1 MFKKVIIVFILV
13 FFMVFCPAQQVRPS
27 KSSEIYRELK
37 TLKHLPK
44 VLYLAAHP
52 DDENTGLLS
61 WLIND
66 QNVETGYLS
75 LTRGDGGQNLLGTEQ
90 GAALGLIRTH
100 ELLEARK
107 LDGAQQFFTRA
118 IDFGFS
124 KNTTDTFKQWDT
136 DIITADVVWVIRTFR
151 PDIIIC
157 RFPPTAAAGHGQH
170 AASAVVAEKAFKL
183 AGDKTAFPN
192 QLKYV
197 NIWQPKRLLWNT
209 FRFGGVNTTAENQ
222 LKITVGQYDA
232 QLGMGYGELAGL
244 SRSLHK
250 SQGAGTQSVAGI
262 KTEYFSHVLG
272 EPAKTTLFDGV
283 TKAWTAKGNADIDQ
297 ALDKIVSA
305 FNFNYPDL
313 SLPDLLA
320 LRKKIMELKDSDLK
334 NDKIKSLD
342 NIILSCAG
350 FMGEVVTNQ
359 AEAVAGD
366 NYNFRLNLISRAENP
381 VVLENVK
388 WVSKSESFNRKLSK
402 DSLIT
407 IEHKIQIPAD
417 AALTEPYWLVKP
429 ATNAGTFSVPNDT
442 LIGLPEAESP
452 LNVLVG
458 LKIGSEKFQVKLPL
472 SFKKLD
478 PVRGDVVE
486 ALRIVPALELKFTQ
500 PLYLV
505 KENED
510 LHLSLNVKVNS
521 DKPFGNG
528 KLNLMYNGERL
539 GGADVSSING
549 KDFTIDCVIPKN
561 KLASI
566 HSNRLQ
572 LEANY
577 VADGVMYNKK
587 QVLIQYPH
595 LPSLQYFAPATVIVM
610 KGDIQA
616 KVKKVG
622 YLEGAG
628 DFIPEFLRIAGIQV
642 DVLKDEDFYGNIDES
657 DGNGSQNKL
666 SQYDAIVLGVRTNNT
681 EKKLGRWM
689 PFLWSYVKAGGNL
702 VMQYNTNQDTTVN
715 QLGMYSFSIA
725 NKRVT
730 EENAEVKFLNPNHK
744 LLNFPN
750 KITADDFNGWVQ
762 ERGAYFP
769 DQWDAVYE
777 PLFEMHDTGE
787 EPLQGSTLYTKYG
800 KGNFIYTPLSFFRQL
815 PAGNVGAARLFL
827 NFLSAQKKL
836 MNKQL
841 KNWNTWYI
849 LLAAALVL
857 QIAFYYVF
865 TKFWA

>member
-1 MFKKVIIVFILV
+1 MFKKVSTVFILG
-13 FFMVFCPAQQVRPS
+13 FYTVFCSAQQVRPS

-37 TLKHLPK
+37 TLKQLPK

-124 KNTTDTFKQWDT
+124 KNTTDTFKQWDA
-136 DIITADVVWVIRTFR
+136 DSITADVVWVIRTFR
-151 PDIIIC
+151 PDVIIC

-183 AGDKTAFPN
+183 AGDKTAFPD

-197 NIWQPKRLLWNT
+197 NTWQPKRVLWNT

-222 LKITVGQYDA
+222 LKVTVGQYDA

-262 KTEYFSHVLG
+262 RTEYFSHVIG
-272 EPAKTTLFDGV
+272 EPAKTTLFDGLV
-283 TKAWTAKGNADIDQ
+283 KTWTSQGNADIDQ
-297 ALDKIVSA
+297 SLDQIIST
-305 FNFNYPDL
+305 FNFNNPDQ
-313 SLPDLLA
+313 SLPALLA
-320 LRKKIMELKDSDLK
+320 LRKKVTGLKDSDLK
-334 NDKIKSLD
+334 KDKIKSLD
-342 NIILSCAG
+342 RIILSCAG

-366 NYNFRLNLISRAENP
+366 HYNFRLNLISRAANP
-381 VVLENVK
+381 VVLEDVK
-388 WVSKSESFNRKLSK
+388 WLNQSESFNRKLSK

-407 IEHKIQIPAD
+407 IQHDIQIPAD
-417 AALTEPYWLVKP
+417 AALTEPYWLAKP
-429 ATNAGTFSVPNDT
+429 AANAATFSVPNDT
-442 LIGLPEAESP
+442 LIGLPEAESS
-452 LNVLVG
+452 LNVLLG

-500 PLYLV
+500 PLYVV

-510 LHLSLNVKVNS
+510 LHLSLNFKINSNRQFSKGKVN
-521 DKPFGNG
+521 
-528 KLNLMYNGERL
+528 LLYNGERL
-539 GGADVSSING
+539 GGTDLSSLNG
-549 KDFTIDCVIPKN
+549 KDFTFDYVIPKT

-566 HSNRLQ
+566 HSARLQ
-572 LEANY
+572 LDANY
-577 VADGVMYNKK
+577 VADGVTYNKK

-595 LPSLQYFAPATVIVM
+595 LPSLQYFAPASVAIM

-616 KVKKVG
+616 KIKKVG
-622 YLEGAG
+622 YVEGAG

-657 DGNGSQNKL
+657 GGNGSQNKL
-666 SQYDAIVLGVRTNNT
+666 SQYDAIVLGVRANNT

-689 PFLWSYVKAGGNL
+689 PFLWSYAKGGGNL
-702 VMQYNTNQDTTVN
+702 VMQYNTNQDTTVDK
-715 QLGMYSFSIA
+715 LGMYNFSIA

-730 EENAEVKFLNPNHK
+730 EENAAVTFLNPNHK

-750 KITADDFNGWVQ
+750 KITTDDFKGWIQ

-769 DQWDAVYE
+769 AQWDAAYE
-777 PLFEMHDTGE
+777 PLFEMHDTDE
-787 EPLQGSTLYTKYG
+787 EPLQGSTLYAKYG

-815 PAGNVGAARLFL
+815 PAGNVGAARLFF
-827 NFLSAQKKL
+827 NFLSAQK
-836 MNKQL
+836 N
-841 KNWNTWYI
+841 
-849 LLAAALVL
+849 
-857 QIAFYYVF
+857 
-865 TKFWA
+865 

>member
-1 MFKKVIIVFILV
+1 MFKKVFIVFILSTYT
-13 FFMVFCPAQQVRPS
+13 VFCSAQQVRPA

-37 TLKHLPK
+37 TLKNLPK

-61 WLIND
+61 WLVND
-66 QNVETGYLS
+66 RNVETGYLS

-124 KNTTDTFKQWDT
+124 KNTTDTFKQWDENS
-136 DIITADVVWVIRTFR
+136 IIADVVWVIRKFR
-151 PDIIIC
+151 PDVIIC

-197 NIWQPKRLLWNT
+197 NAWQPKRVLWNT
-209 FRFGGVNTTAENQ
+209 FRFGSVNTTAENQ

-262 KTEYFSHVLG
+262 KTEYFSHVDG
-272 EPAKTTLFDGV
+272 EPAKANLFDGISKTW
-283 TKAWTAKGNADIDQ
+283 TKEGSPDIDQ
-297 ALDKIVSA
+297 ALDKIIST
-305 FNFNYPDL
+305 FNFNHPDL
-313 SLPDLLA
+313 SLPALLV
-320 LRKKIMELKDSDLK
+320 LRKKIMALKDSDLK
-334 NDKIKSLD
+334 KDKIKSLD
-342 NIILSCAG
+342 HIILSCAG
-350 FMGEVVTNQ
+350 FMGEVVTNR

-366 NYNFRLNLISRAENP
+366 QYNFRLNMISRAESP
-381 VVLENVK
+381 VVLEHIK
-388 WVSKSESFNRKLSK
+388 WLTQSEKFNRKLAK

-407 IEHKIQIPAD
+407 IQQDIQIPAD
-417 AALTEPYWLVKP
+417 AALTEPYWLAKP
-429 ATNAGTFSVPNDT
+429 PANAATFSVPNDT
-442 LIGLPEAESP
+442 LVGLPETDSP
-452 LNVLVG
+452 LNVLLT
-458 LKIGSEKFQVKLPL
+458 LKIGSENFQVKLPL

-486 ALRIVPALELKFTQ
+486 PLRIVPALEVKFTQ

-510 LHLSLNVKVNS
+510 LRVSLNFKVNS
-521 DKPFGNG
+521 DKPLSNG
-528 KLNLMYNGERL
+528 RVNLMYNGERL
-539 GGADVSSING
+539 GGGDLQSVNE
-549 KDFTIDCVIPKN
+549 KYFTVDYIIPKT

-566 HSNRLQ
+566 QSDHLQ
-572 LEANY
+572 LEANFL
-577 VADGVMYNKK
+577 ADGIAYDKK

-595 LPSLQYFAPATVIVM
+595 LPSLQYFAPAAVTVM
-610 KGDIQA
+610 KGDIRA
-616 KVKKVG
+616 NVKKVG
-622 YLEGAG
+622 YIEGAG

-642 DVLKDEDFYGNIDES
+642 DVLKDEDFYGNVNES
-657 DGNGSQNKL
+657 GNGTQNKL
-666 SQYDAIVLGVRTNNT
+666 SQYDAIVLGVRANNT

-689 PFLWSYVKAGGNL
+689 PFLWSYVKGGGNL
-702 VMQYNTNQDTTVN
+702 VMQYNTNQDTTVD
-715 QLGMYSFSIA
+715 QLGIYNLRIA

-730 EENAEVKFLNPNHK
+730 EENAEVTFLNPNHK

-750 KITADDFNGWVQ
+750 KITQNDFNGWIQ

-769 DQWDAVYE
+769 DQWDAAYE
-777 PLFEMHDTGE
+777 PLFEMHDIGE
-787 EPLQGSTLYTKYG
+787 EPLKGSTLYAKYG
-800 KGNFIYTPLSFFRQL
+800 KGNFIYTPLAFFRQL
-815 PAGNVGAARLFL
+815 PAGNAGAARLFL
-827 NFLSAQKKL
+827 NFLSAQK
-836 MNKQL
+836 N
-841 KNWNTWYI
+841 
-849 LLAAALVL
+849 
-857 QIAFYYVF
+857 
-865 TKFWA
+865 

>member
-1 MFKKVIIVFILV
+1 MFKKVSTVFILG
-13 FFMVFCPAQQVRPS
+13 FYTVFCSAQQIRPL
-27 KSSEIYRELK
+27 KSSEIYRDLK

-124 KNTTDTFKQWDT
+124 KNTTDTFKQWNADS
-136 DIITADVVWVIRTFR
+136 ITADVVWVIRQFR
-151 PDIIIC
+151 PDVIIC

-183 AGDKTAFPN
+183 AGDKNAFPD

-197 NIWQPKRLLWNT
+197 NVWQPKRVLWNT

-222 LKITVGQYDA
+222 LKVTVGQYDA

-262 KTEYFSHVLG
+262 RTEYFSHVVG
-272 EPAKTTLFDGV
+272 EPAKNTLFDGV
-283 TKAWTAKGNADIDQ
+283 TKTWTSQGNADIDQ
-297 ALDKIVSA
+297 ALDQIITA
-305 FNFNYPDL
+305 FNFNTPEQ
-313 SLPDLLA
+313 SLPALLA
-320 LRKKIMELKDSDLK
+320 LRKKIMMLKDSDLK
-334 NDKIKSLD
+334 KDKIKSLD
-342 NIILSCAG
+342 HIILSCAG

-366 NYNFRLNLISRAENP
+366 HYNFRLNLISRSADP

-388 WVSKSESFNRKLSK
+388 WLNQAESFNRPLSK

-407 IEHKIQIPAD
+407 IQHDIQIPTD
-417 AALTEPYWLVKP
+417 AALTEPYWLAKP
-429 ATNAGTFSVPNDT
+429 PANAATFSVPDET

-458 LKIGSEKFQVKLPL
+458 LKIGPEKFQVKLPL

-486 ALRIVPALELKFTQ
+486 ALRIVPAVELKFTQ

-510 LHLSLNVKVNS
+510 LHLSLHLKVNS
-521 DKPFGNG
+521 DKPLGKGN
-528 KLNLMYNGERL
+528 LNLMYNGEKL
-539 GGADVSSING
+539 GGTDVNSFNG
-549 KDFTIDCVIPKN
+549 KDFTVDYVIPKT
-561 KLASI
+561 KLSSI
-566 HSNRLQ
+566 NSSRLQ
-572 LEANY
+572 LDASF
-577 VADGVMYNKK
+577 VADGVTYNKK

-595 LPSLQYFAPATVIVM
+595 LPSLQYFAPATVTVM

-616 KVKKVG
+616 KIKKVG
-622 YLEGAG
+622 YIEGAG
-628 DFIPEFLRIAGIQV
+628 DFIPEFLRIAGVQV
-642 DVLKDEDFYGNIDES
+642 DVLKDGDFYGNTDAS
-657 DGNGSQNKL
+657 GSSQNKL
-666 SQYDAIVLGVRTNNT
+666 SQYDAIVLGVRANNT

-689 PFLWSYVKAGGNL
+689 PFLYSYVKEGGNL
-702 VMQYNTNQDTTVN
+702 VMQYNTNQDTTVD
-715 QLGMYSFSIA
+715 QLGIYNFSIA

-730 EENAEVKFLNPNHK
+730 EENATVTFLNPNHK

-750 KITADDFNGWVQ
+750 KITADDFKDWVQ

-769 DQWDAVYE
+769 AQWDAAYE
-777 PLFEMHDTGE
+777 PLFEMHDTDE
-787 EPLQGSTLYTKYG
+787 EPLKGSTLYARYG
-800 KGNFIYTPLSFFRQL
+800 KGNFIYTPLAFFRQL
-815 PAGNVGAARLFL
+815 PAGNVGAARLFF
-827 NFLSAQKKL
+827 NFLSAQK
-836 MNKQL
+836 N
-841 KNWNTWYI
+841 
-849 LLAAALVL
+849 
-857 QIAFYYVF
+857 
-865 TKFWA
+865 

>member
-1 MFKKVIIVFILV
+1 MFKKLITVFILGFYPV
-13 FFMVFCPAQQVRPS
+13 FGSAQQVRPS

-37 TLKHLPK
+37 TLKQLPK

-124 KNTTDTFKQWDT
+124 KNTTDTFKQWDA
-136 DIITADVVWVIRTFR
+136 DSITADVVWVIRKFR
-151 PDIIIC
+151 PDVIIC
-157 RFPPTAAAGHGQH
+157 RFPPNAAAGHGQH

-183 AGDKTAFPN
+183 AGDKNAFPD

-197 NIWQPKRLLWNT
+197 NIWQPKRVLWNT

-222 LKITVGQYDA
+222 LKVTVGQYDA

-262 KTEYFSHVLG
+262 RTEYFAHVIG

-283 TKAWTAKGNADIDQ
+283 VKTWTSQGSADIDQ
-297 ALDKIVSA
+297 SLNTIIST
-305 FNFNYPDL
+305 FNFNNPDL
-313 SLPDLLA
+313 SLPALLA
-320 LRKKIMELKDSDLK
+320 LRKKIVALKDGDQK
-334 NDKIKSLD
+334 KDKLQSLD
-342 NIILSCAG
+342 QIILSCAG

-359 AEAVAGD
+359 AEAVAGEQ
-366 NYNFRLNLISRAENP
+366 YNFRLNLVSRAANP
-381 VVLENVK
+381 VVLDHVK
-388 WVSKSESFNRKLSK
+388 WLGQSESFNRKLSK

-407 IEHKIQIPAD
+407 IQHDIQIPAD
-417 AALTEPYWLVKP
+417 AALTEPYWLAKP
-429 ATNAGTFSVPNDT
+429 AKNAATFSVPDET
-442 LIGLPEAESP
+442 LVGLPEAESP
-452 LNVLVG
+452 LNVLLG
-458 LKIGSEKFQVKLPL
+458 LKIGSEDFQVKLPL

-500 PLYLV
+500 PLYV
-505 KENED
+505 AKENED
-510 LHLSLNVKVNS
+510 LHLSLNIKANS
-521 DKPFGNG
+521 NKKFNKGV
-528 KLNLMYNGERL
+528 LNLMYNGERL
-539 GGADVSSING
+539 GGTDVNSLNG
-549 KDFTIDCVIPKN
+549 KDTTIDYVIPKT
-561 KLASI
+561 KLAGINS
-566 HSNRLQ
+566 SRLQ
-572 LEANY
+572 LDANF
-577 VADGVMYNKK
+577 VADGVTYNKK
-587 QVLIQYPH
+587 QLLIQYPH
-595 LPSLQYFAPATVIVM
+595 LPSLQYFTPATVTVM

-616 KVKKVG
+616 KIKKVG
-622 YLEGAG
+622 YIEGAG

-642 DVLKDEDFYGNIDES
+642 DVLKDEDFYGNINET
-657 DGNGSQNKL
+657 GSQNKL
-666 SQYDAIVLGVRTNNT
+666 SQYDAIVLGVRANNT

-689 PFLWSYVKAGGNL
+689 PFLWSYAKAGGNL
-702 VMQYNTNQDTTVN
+702 VMQYNTNQDTTVD
-715 QLGMYSFSIA
+715 QLGMYNFSIA

-730 EENAEVKFLNPNHK
+730 EENAAVKLLNPNHK

-750 KITADDFNGWVQ
+750 KITADDFKGWVQ

-769 DQWDAVYE
+769 AQWDAAYE
-777 PLFEMHDTGE
+777 PLFEMHDTDE
-787 EPLQGSTLYTKYG
+787 EPLLGSTLYAKYG

-827 NFLSAQKKL
+827 NFLSAQK
-836 MNKQL
+836 N
-841 KNWNTWYI
+841 
-849 LLAAALVL
+849 
-857 QIAFYYVF
+857 
-865 TKFWA
+865 

>member
-1 MFKKVIIVFILV
+1 MFKKVFIVFILSTYT
-13 FFMVFCPAQQVRPS
+13 VFCSAQQVRPA

-37 TLKHLPK
+37 TLKNLPK

-61 WLIND
+61 WLVND
-66 QNVETGYLS
+66 RNVETGYLS

-124 KNTTDTFKQWDT
+124 KNTTDTFKQWDENS
-136 DIITADVVWVIRTFR
+136 IIADVVWVIRKFR
-151 PDIIIC
+151 PDVIIC

-197 NIWQPKRLLWNT
+197 NAWQPKRVLWNT
-209 FRFGGVNTTAENQ
+209 FRFGSVNTTAENQ

-262 KTEYFSHVLG
+262 KTEYFSHVDG
-272 EPAKTTLFDGV
+272 EPAKTSLFDGISK
-283 TKAWTAKGNADIDQ
+283 TWSKEGSPDIDQ
-297 ALDKIVSA
+297 ALDKIIST
-305 FNFNYPDL
+305 FNFNHPDL
-313 SLPDLLA
+313 SLPALLV
-320 LRKKIMELKDSDLK
+320 LRKKIMALKDSDLK
-334 NDKIKSLD
+334 KDKIKSLD
-342 NIILSCAG
+342 HIILSCAG

-359 AEAVAGD
+359 PEAVAG
-366 NYNFRLNLISRAENP
+366 NQYNFRLNLISRAENP

-388 WVSKSESFNRKLSK
+388 WLNTSEKFDRKLSK

-407 IEHKIQIPAD
+407 IQHDIQIPAD
-417 AALTEPYWLVKP
+417 AALTEPYWLAKP
-429 ATNAGTFSVPNDT
+429 PVNAATFSVPNDT
-442 LIGLPEAESP
+442 LVGLPETDSP
-452 LNVLVG
+452 LNVLLT
-458 LKIGSEKFQVKLPL
+458 LKIGSENFQVMLPL

-486 ALRIVPALELKFTQ
+486 PLRIVPALEVKFTQ

-510 LHLSLNVKVNS
+510 LRVSLNFKINS
-521 DKPFGNG
+521 DKPLSNG
-528 KLNLMYNGERL
+528 RVNLMYNGERL
-539 GGADVSSING
+539 GGGNLQSVNG
-549 KDFTIDCVIPKN
+549 KYFTVDYIIPKT

-566 HSNRLQ
+566 QTNRLK
-572 LEANY
+572 LDANF
-577 VADGVMYNKK
+577 VADGITYDKK

-595 LPSLQYFAPATVIVM
+595 LPSLQYFAPASVTVM
-610 KGDIQA
+610 KGDIQTN
-616 KVKKVG
+616 VKKVG
-622 YLEGAG
+622 YIEGAG

-642 DVLKDEDFYGNIDES
+642 DILKDEDFYGNVNES
-657 DGNGSQNKL
+657 GNGTQNKL
-666 SQYDAIVLGVRTNNT
+666 SQYDAIVLGVRANNT

-689 PFLWSYVKAGGNL
+689 PFLWSYVKGGGNL
-702 VMQYNTNQDTTVN
+702 VMQYNTNQDTTVD
-715 QLGMYSFSIA
+715 QLGIYNLRIA

-730 EENAEVKFLNPNHK
+730 EENAEVTFLNPNHK

-750 KITADDFNGWVQ
+750 KITQNDFNGWVQ

-769 DQWDAVYE
+769 DQWDAAYE

-787 EPLQGSTLYTKYG
+787 EPLKGSTLYAKYG
-800 KGNFIYTPLSFFRQL
+800 KGNFIYTPLAFFRQL
-815 PAGNVGAARLFL
+815 PAGNAGAARLFL
-827 NFLSAQKKL
+827 NFLSAQK
-836 MNKQL
+836 N
-841 KNWNTWYI
+841 
-849 LLAAALVL
+849 
-857 QIAFYYVF
+857 
-865 TKFWA
+865 

>member
-1 MFKKVIIVFILV
+1 MFKKVSTVFILG
-13 FFMVFCPAQQVRPS
+13 FYTVFCSAQQVRPL
-27 KSSEIYRELK
+27 KSSEIYRDLK

-124 KNTTDTFKQWDT
+124 KNTTDTFKQWNADS
-136 DIITADVVWVIRTFR
+136 ITADVVWVIRQFR
-151 PDIIIC
+151 PDVIIC

-183 AGDKTAFPN
+183 AGDKNAFPD

-197 NIWQPKRLLWNT
+197 NVWQPKRVLWNT

-222 LKITVGQYDA
+222 LKVNVGQYDA

-262 KTEYFSHVLG
+262 RTEYFSHVVG
-272 EPAKTTLFDGV
+272 EPAKNTLFDGV
-283 TKAWTAKGNADIDQ
+283 TKTWTSQGNADIDQ
-297 ALDKIVSA
+297 ALDQIITA
-305 FNFNYPDL
+305 FNFNTPEQ
-313 SLPDLLA
+313 SLPALLA
-320 LRKKIMELKDSDLK
+320 LRKKIMMLKDSDLK
-334 NDKIKSLD
+334 KDKIKSLD
-342 NIILSCAG
+342 HIILSCAG

-366 NYNFRLNLISRAENP
+366 HYNFRLNLISRSADP

-388 WVSKSESFNRKLSK
+388 WLNQSESLNRPLSK

-407 IEHKIQIPAD
+407 IQHDIQIPTD
-417 AALTEPYWLVKP
+417 AALTEPYWLAKP
-429 ATNAGTFSVPNDT
+429 PANAATFSVPDET

-458 LKIGSEKFQVKLPL
+458 LKIGPEKFQVKLPL

-486 ALRIVPALELKFTQ
+486 ALRIVPAVELKFTQ

-510 LHLSLNVKVNS
+510 LHLSLHLKVNS
-521 DKPFGNG
+521 DKPLGKGN
-528 KLNLMYNGERL
+528 LNLMYNGEKL
-539 GGADVSSING
+539 GGAEVNSFNG
-549 KDFTIDCVIPKN
+549 KDFTVDYVIPKT
-561 KLASI
+561 KLSSI
-566 HSNRLQ
+566 NSSRLQ
-572 LEANY
+572 LDANF
-577 VADGVMYNKK
+577 VTDGVTYNKK

-595 LPSLQYFAPATVIVM
+595 LPSLQYFSPATVTVM

-616 KVKKVG
+616 KIKKVG
-622 YLEGAG
+622 YIEGAG
-628 DFIPEFLRIAGIQV
+628 DFIPEFLRIAGVQV
-642 DVLKDEDFYGNIDES
+642 DVLKDGDFYGNTDAS
-657 DGNGSQNKL
+657 GSSQNKL
-666 SQYDAIVLGVRTNNT
+666 SQYDAIVLGVRANNT

-689 PFLWSYVKAGGNL
+689 PFLYSYVKEGGNL
-702 VMQYNTNQDTTVN
+702 VMQYNTNQDTTVD
-715 QLGMYSFSIA
+715 QLGMYNFSIA

-730 EENAEVKFLNPNHK
+730 EENATVTFLNPNHK

-750 KITADDFNGWVQ
+750 KITADDFKGWVQ

-769 DQWDAVYE
+769 AQWDAAYE
-777 PLFEMHDTGE
+777 PLFEMHDTDE
-787 EPLQGSTLYTKYG
+787 EPLKGSTLYARYG
-800 KGNFIYTPLSFFRQL
+800 KGNFIYTPLAFFRQL
-815 PAGNVGAARLFL
+815 PAGNVGAARLFF
-827 NFLSAQKKL
+827 NFLSAQK
-836 MNKQL
+836 N
-841 KNWNTWYI
+841 
-849 LLAAALVL
+849 
-857 QIAFYYVF
+857 
-865 TKFWA
+865 

>member
-1 MFKKVIIVFILV
+1 MFKKVFIVLIPG
-13 FFMVFCPAQQVRPS
+13 FFTVFCSAQQVRPS

-124 KNTTDTFKQWDT
+124 KNTTDTFKQWDAEV
-136 DIITADVVWVIRTFR
+136 ITADVVWVIRKFR
-151 PDIIIC
+151 PDVIIC

-183 AGDKTAFPN
+183 AGDKNAFPD

-197 NIWQPKRLLWNT
+197 NVWQPKRVLWNT
-209 FRFGGVNTTAENQ
+209 FRFGAVNTTAENQ
-222 LKITVGQYDA
+222 LKVTVGQYDA

-262 KTEYFSHVLG
+262 RTEYFSHIDG
-272 EPAKTTLFDGV
+272 EPAKATLFDGV
-283 TKAWTAKGNADIDQ
+283 VKSWTAKGNTDIDQ
-297 ALDKIVSA
+297 SLDKIISA
-305 FNFNYPDL
+305 FNFNQPDL
-313 SLPDLLA
+313 SLPALLA
-320 LRKKIMELKDSDLK
+320 LRKKVMALKDADLK
-334 NDKIKSLD
+334 KDKITALD
-342 NIILSCAG
+342 HIILSCAG
-350 FMGEVVTNQ
+350 FMGEAVTSQ

-366 NYNFRLNLISRAENP
+366 RYNFRLNLISRAENP

-388 WVSKSESFNRKLSK
+388 WLNQSESFNRKLSK

-407 IEHKIQIPAD
+407 IQHEIQIPAD
-417 AALTEPYWLVKP
+417 AALTEPYWLAKQ
-429 ATNAGTFSVPNDT
+429 AKDAATFSVPNDT

-452 LNVLVG
+452 LNVLLS
-458 LKIGSEKFQVKLPL
+458 LKIGSEKFQVQLPL

-510 LHLSLNVKVNS
+510 LHLSLNFKVNS
-521 DKPFGNG
+521 GKKFNNG
-528 KLNLMYNGERL
+528 KVNLMYNGERL
-539 GGADVSSING
+539 GGGEINAISG
-549 KDFTIDCVIPKN
+549 KDFTVDYVIPKA

-566 HSNRLQ
+566 KSARLQ
-572 LEANY
+572 LDANY
-577 VADGVMYNKK
+577 AADGAMYNKK

-595 LPSLQYFAPATVIVM
+595 LPSLQYFAPATVTVM

-622 YLEGAG
+622 YIEGAG

-642 DVLKDEDFYGNIDES
+642 EVLKDENFYGSLDQS
-657 DGNGSQNKL
+657 GANGSQNRL
-666 SQYDAIVLGVRTNNT
+666 SQYDAIVLGVRANNT

-689 PFLWSYVKAGGNL
+689 PFLYSYVKAGGNL

-730 EENAEVKFLNPNHK
+730 EENAAVTFLNPNHK

-750 KITADDFNGWVQ
+750 KITADDFKGWVQ

-769 DQWDAVYE
+769 DQWDAAYE

-787 EPLQGSTLYTKYG
+787 EPLQGSTLYAKYG
-800 KGNFIYTPLSFFRQL
+800 KGNFIYSPLAFFRQL
-815 PAGNVGAARLFL
+815 PAGNAGAARLFL
-827 NFLSAQKKL
+827 NFLSAQK
-836 MNKQL
+836 N
-841 KNWNTWYI
+841 
-849 LLAAALVL
+849 
-857 QIAFYYVF
+857 
-865 TKFWA
+865 

>member
-1 MFKKVIIVFILV
+1 MFKKVITACILSFYTVFS
-13 FFMVFCPAQQVRPS
+13 AQQVRPS

-52 DDENTGLLS
+52 DDENTGLFS

-124 KNTTDTFKQWDT
+124 KNTTDTFKQWDE
-136 DIITADVVWVIRTFR
+136 DSIIADVVWVIRKFR
-151 PDIIIC
+151 PDVIIC

-197 NIWQPKRLLWNT
+197 NVWQPKRVFWNT

-222 LKITVGQYDA
+222 LKVTVGQYDA

-262 KTEYFSHVLG
+262 RTEYFSHVLG
-272 EPAKTTLFDGV
+272 EPAKATLFDGV
-283 TKAWTAKGNADIDQ
+283 VKTWTAKGNADIDQ
-297 ALDKIVSA
+297 SLDKIISA
-305 FNFNYPDL
+305 FNFNNPDL
-313 SLPDLLA
+313 SLPTLLA
-320 LRKKIMELKDSDLK
+320 LRKKVMALQDSDLK
-334 NDKIKSLD
+334 KDKIKALD
-342 NIILSCAG
+342 HIILSCAG

-366 NYNFRLNLISRAENP
+366 QYNFRLNLISRAENS

-388 WVSKSESFNRKLSK
+388 WLSQSENFNRKLSK

-407 IEHKIQIPAD
+407 IQHDIQIPAD
-417 AALTEPYWLVKP
+417 TALTEPYWLAKSP
-429 ATNAGTFSVPNDT
+429 TNAATFSVPNDT
-442 LIGLPEAESP
+442 LVGLPEAKSP
-452 LNVLVG
+452 LNVLLS
-458 LKIGSEKFQVKLPL
+458 LKIGSENFQVKLPL

-510 LHLSLNVKVNS
+510 LHLSLNFKVNS
-521 DKPFGNG
+521 DKQFNNG
-528 KLNLMYNGERL
+528 KVNLMYNGERL
-539 GGADVSSING
+539 GGGDLKLVKG
-549 KDFTIDCVIPKN
+549 KDFTVDYIIPKA

-566 HSNRLQ
+566 NSSRLQ
-572 LEANY
+572 LDANFI
-577 VADGVMYNKK
+577 ADGVTYNKK

-595 LPSLQYFAPATVIVM
+595 LPSLQYFTPATVAVM

-622 YLEGAG
+622 YIEGAG

-642 DVLKDEDFYGNIDES
+642 DVLKDEDFYGNLDES
-657 DGNGSQNKL
+657 NGNGNQNKL
-666 SQYDAIVLGVRTNNT
+666 SQYDAIVLGVRANNT

-750 KITADDFNGWVQ
+750 KITTDDFKGWMQ

-769 DQWDAVYE
+769 AQWDASYE

-787 EPLQGSTLYTKYG
+787 EPLQGSTLYAKYG
-800 KGNFIYTPLSFFRQL
+800 KGNFIYTPLAFFRQL

-827 NFLSAQKKL
+827 NFLSAQK
-836 MNKQL
+836 N
-841 KNWNTWYI
+841 
-849 LLAAALVL
+849 
-857 QIAFYYVF
+857 
-865 TKFWA
+865 

>member
-1 MFKKVIIVFILV
+1 MFRKVIIVFILG
-13 FFMVFCPAQQVRPS
+13 FYSVFCSAQQVRPS
-27 KSSEIYRELK
+27 KSSEIYRDLK
-37 TLKHLPK
+37 TLKNIPK

-124 KNTTDTFKQWDT
+124 KNTTDTFKQWNEDT
-136 DIITADVVWVIRTFR
+136 IITDVVWVIRKFR
-151 PDIIIC
+151 PDMIIC

-183 AGDKTAFPN
+183 AGDKNAFPN

-197 NIWQPKRLLWNT
+197 DVWQPKRVLWNT
-209 FRFGGVNTTAENQ
+209 FRFGAVNTTAENQ

-262 KTEYFSHVLG
+262 KTEYFSHVAG

-283 TKAWTAKGNADIDQ
+283 LKTWTAKGNADIDQ
-297 ALDKIVSA
+297 SLDKIISA
-305 FNFNYPDL
+305 FNFNKPDL
-313 SLPDLLA
+313 SLPALLT
-320 LRKKIMELKDSDLK
+320 LRKKVMALTDSDLK
-334 NDKIKSLD
+334 KDKLKSLD

-381 VVLENVK
+381 VILENVK
-388 WVSKSESFNRKLSK
+388 WLSQSESFTRKLSK

-407 IEHKIQIPAD
+407 IEHNIQIPAD

-429 ATNAGTFSVPNDT
+429 TTNAAIFSVPNDT

-452 LNVLVG
+452 LNVLLDV
-458 LKIGSEKFQVKLPL
+458 KIGSEKFQVKLPL

-521 DKPFGNG
+521 NKQYG
-528 KLNLMYNGERL
+528 KGILNLMYNGERL
-539 GGADVSSING
+539 GTADINSING
-549 KDFTIDCVIPKN
+549 KDFTIDYTIPKN

-566 HSNRLQ
+566 NSSRLQ
-572 LEANY
+572 LDANF
-577 VADGVMYNKK
+577 VADGVTYNKK
-587 QVLIQYPH
+587 QILIQYPH
-595 LPSLQYFAPATVIVM
+595 LPSLQYFAPATVAVM
-610 KGDIQA
+610 KGDIQT

-622 YLEGAG
+622 YVQGAG
-628 DFIPEFLRIAGIQV
+628 DFIPEFLHITGIQV
-642 DVLKDEDFYGNIDES
+642 DVLKDDDFYGNLNES
-657 DGNGSQNKL
+657 GNGGQNKL
-666 SQYDAIVLGVRTNNT
+666 SQYDAIVLGVRANNT

-702 VMQYNTNQDTTVN
+702 VMQYNTNQDTTVD
-715 QLGMYSFSIA
+715 QLGMYNFSIA

-750 KITADDFNGWVQ
+750 KITANDFNGWVQ

-769 DQWDAVYE
+769 DKWDAAYE

-787 EPLQGSTLYTKYG
+787 EPLQGSTLYAKYG

-827 NFLSAQKKL
+827 NFLSAQK
-836 MNKQL
+836 N
-841 KNWNTWYI
+841 
-849 LLAAALVL
+849 
-857 QIAFYYVF
+857 
-865 TKFWA
+865 

>member
-1 MFKKVIIVFILV
+1 MFKNVITVFILGFFTV
-13 FFMVFCPAQQVRPS
+13 FGSAQQVRPS

-37 TLKHLPK
+37 TLKQLPK

-124 KNTTDTFKQWDT
+124 KNTTDTFKQWDENN
-136 DIITADVVWVIRTFR
+136 ITADVVWVIRKFR
-151 PDIIIC
+151 PDVIIC

-197 NIWQPKRLLWNT
+197 NVWQPKRVLWNT

-222 LKITVGQYDA
+222 LKVTVGQYDA

-262 KTEYFSHVLG
+262 RTEYFSHVAG
-272 EPAKTTLFDGV
+272 EPAKASLFDGV
-283 TKAWTAKGNADIDQ
+283 VKTWTAKGKADIDQ
-297 ALDKIVSA
+297 SLDQIIST
-305 FNFNYPDL
+305 FNFNNPDQ
-313 SLPDLLA
+313 SLPALLV
-320 LRKKIMELKDSDLK
+320 LRKKVMALKDSDLK
-334 NDKIKSLD
+334 KDKIKALD

-350 FMGEVVTNQ
+350 LMGEVVTNQ

-366 NYNFRLNLISRAENP
+366 HYNFRLNLISRATNP
-381 VVLENVK
+381 VVLEDVK
-388 WVSKSESFNRKLSK
+388 WLGESESFNRKLSK

-407 IEHKIQIPAD
+407 IQHDIQIPAD
-417 AALTEPYWLVKP
+417 AALTEPYWLAKP
-429 ATNAGTFSVPNDT
+429 PTNAATFSVPNDT

-452 LNVLVG
+452 LNVLLG
-458 LKIGSEKFQVKLPL
+458 LKIGLEKFQVKLPL

-510 LHLSLNVKVNS
+510 LHLSLNLKVNS
-521 DKPFGNG
+521 AKKFSNG
-528 KLNLMYNGERL
+528 KVNLMYNGERL
-539 GGADVSSING
+539 GGSDVSSLNG
-549 KDFTIDCVIPKN
+549 KDTTIDYVIPKA
-561 KLASI
+561 KLAAI
-566 HSNRLQ
+566 HSSRLQ
-572 LEANY
+572 LDANF
-577 VADGVMYNKK
+577 VADGVTYNKK

-595 LPSLQYFAPATVIVM
+595 LPSLQYFSPASVTVM

-622 YLEGAG
+622 YIEGAG
-628 DFIPEFLRIAGIQV
+628 DFIPEFLRMTGIQV

-657 DGNGSQNKL
+657 GGNDSQNKL
-666 SQYDAIVLGVRTNNT
+666 SQYDAIVLGVRANNT

-689 PFLWSYVKAGGNL
+689 PFLWSYAKAGGNL

-715 QLGMYSFSIA
+715 QLGMYNFNIA

-730 EENAEVKFLNPNHK
+730 EENTVVTFLNPNHK

-750 KITADDFNGWVQ
+750 KITADDFKGWVQ

-769 DQWDAVYE
+769 DQWDVAYE
-777 PLFEMHDTGE
+777 PLFEMHDIGE
-787 EPLQGSTLYTKYG
+787 EPLQGSALYTKYG
-800 KGNFIYTPLSFFRQL
+800 KGNFIYTPLAFFRQL

-827 NFLSAQKKL
+827 NFLSAQK
-836 MNKQL
+836 N
-841 KNWNTWYI
+841 
-849 LLAAALVL
+849 
-857 QIAFYYVF
+857 
-865 TKFWA
+865 

>member
-1 MFKKVIIVFILV
+1 MFKKVSTVLILGLYT
-13 FFMVFCPAQQVRPS
+13 VFCSAQQVRPS
-27 KSSEIYRELK
+27 KSSEIYREIK

-124 KNTTDTFKQWDT
+124 KNTTDTFKQWDA
-136 DIITADVVWVIRTFR
+136 DSITADVVWVIRKFR
-151 PDIIIC
+151 PDVIIC

-183 AGDKTAFPN
+183 AGDKNAFPD

-197 NIWQPKRLLWNT
+197 NVWQPKRVLWNT
-209 FRFGGVNTTAENQ
+209 FRFGAVNTTAENQ
-222 LKITVGQYDA
+222 LKVTVGQYDA

-262 KTEYFSHVLG
+262 RTEYFSHVIG
-272 EPAKTTLFDGV
+272 EPAKTTLFDGL
-283 TKAWTAKGNADIDQ
+283 TKTWTSQGNADIDQ
-297 ALDKIVSA
+297 SLDKIIST
-305 FNFNYPDL
+305 FNFNNPDL
-313 SLPDLLA
+313 SLPALLA
-320 LRKKIMELKDSDLK
+320 LRKKVMALKDTDLK
-334 NDKIKSLD
+334 RDKIKSLD
-342 NIILSCAG
+342 NIILSCVG

-366 NYNFRLNLISRAENP
+366 HYNFRLNVISRAANP
-381 VVLENVK
+381 VVLEDVK
-388 WVSKSESFNRKLSK
+388 WLNQSESFNRKLSK

-407 IEHKIQIPAD
+407 IQHDIQIPAD
-417 AALTEPYWLVKP
+417 EALTEPYWLAKP
-429 ATNAGTFSVPNDT
+429 AKNAATFSVPNDT
-442 LIGLPEAESP
+442 LVGLPEAESA
-452 LNVLVG
+452 LNVLLG

-500 PLYLV
+500 QLYV
-505 KENED
+505 AKENED
-510 LHLSLNVKVNS
+510 LHLSLNIKVNS
-521 DKPFGNG
+521 NKKISKGL
-528 KLNLMYNGERL
+528 LNLMYNGERL
-539 GGADVSSING
+539 GGTELNTLNG
-549 KDFTIDCVIPKN
+549 KDFTVDYVIPKT
-561 KLASI
+561 KLAAINSP
-566 HSNRLQ
+566 RLQ
-572 LEANY
+572 LDANF
-577 VADGVMYNKK
+577 VADGVTYNKK

-595 LPSLQYFAPATVIVM
+595 LPSLQYFTTANAIVM

-616 KVKKVG
+616 RVKKVG
-622 YLEGAG
+622 YIEGAG
-628 DFIPEFLRIAGIQV
+628 DFIPDFLRISGIQV

-657 DGNGSQNKL
+657 NGNTNQNKL
-666 SQYDAIVLGVRTNNT
+666 SQYDAIVLGVRANNT

-689 PFLWSYVKAGGNL
+689 PFLWSYVKTGGNL
-702 VMQYNTNQDTTVN
+702 VMQYNTNQDTTVD
-715 QLGMYSFSIA
+715 QLGMYNFSIA

-750 KITADDFNGWVQ
+750 KITSEDFKSWVQ

-769 DQWDAVYE
+769 AQWDAAYE
-777 PLFEMHDTGE
+777 PLFEMHDTDE
-787 EPLQGSTLYTKYG
+787 EPLKGSTLYTQYG
-800 KGNFIYTPLSFFRQL
+800 KGNFIYTPLAFFRQL
-815 PAGNVGAARLFL
+815 PAGNVGAARLFF
-827 NFLSAQKKL
+827 NFLSAQK
-836 MNKQL
+836 N
-841 KNWNTWYI
+841 
-849 LLAAALVL
+849 
-857 QIAFYYVF
+857 
-865 TKFWA
+865 

>member
-1 MFKKVIIVFILV
+1 MFKKVSTVFILG
-13 FFMVFCPAQQVRPS
+13 FYTVFCSAQQVRPS

-61 WLIND
+61 WLING
-66 QNVETGYLS
+66 QNIETGYLS

-124 KNTTDTFKQWDT
+124 KNTTDTFKQWNADS
-136 DIITADVVWVIRTFR
+136 ITADVVWVIRQFR
-151 PDIIIC
+151 PDVIIC
-157 RFPPTAAAGHGQH
+157 RFPPNAAAGHGQH

-183 AGDKTAFPN
+183 AGDKNAFPE

-197 NIWQPKRLLWNT
+197 NVWQPKRVLWNT

-222 LKITVGQYDA
+222 LKVTVGQYDA

-262 KTEYFSHVLG
+262 RTEYFAHVIG

-283 TKAWTAKGNADIDQ
+283 TKTWTSQGNADIDQ
-297 ALDKIVSA
+297 SLDQIISA
-305 FNFNYPDL
+305 FNFNNPGL
-313 SLPDLLA
+313 SLPALLA
-320 LRKKIMELKDSDLK
+320 LRKKVMALKDADLK
-334 NDKIKSLD
+334 KDKIKSLD
-342 NIILSCAG
+342 HIILSCAG
-350 FMGEVVTNQ
+350 FMGEVVTDQ

-366 NYNFRLNLISRAENP
+366 HYKFRLNLISRAADP

-388 WVSKSESFNRKLSK
+388 WLNQSENVSRKLSK

-407 IEHKIQIPAD
+407 IQHDIQIPAD
-417 AALTEPYWLVKP
+417 AALTEPYWLSKP
-429 ATNAGTFSVPNDT
+429 ATDAATFSVPNDT

-486 ALRIVPALELKFTQ
+486 ALRIVPALELKFAQ
-500 PLYLV
+500 PLYV
-505 KENED
+505 ARDNED

-521 DKPFGNG
+521 GRQYSNG
-528 KLNLMYNGERL
+528 VLNLMYNGERL
-539 GGADVSSING
+539 GSASISSLNG
-549 KDFTIDCVIPKN
+549 KDTTIDYVIPKT

-566 HSNRLQ
+566 HSSRLT
-572 LEANY
+572 LDAGF
-577 VADGVMYNKK
+577 VADGVTYNKK

-595 LPSLQYFAPATVIVM
+595 LPSLQYFAPATVTVM

-622 YLEGAG
+622 YIEGAG

-642 DVLKDEDFYGNIDES
+642 DVLKDGDFYGSIDKS
-657 DGNGSQNKL
+657 GGNGSQNRL
-666 SQYDAIVLGVRTNNT
+666 AQYDAIVLGVRANNT

-702 VMQYNTNQDTTVN
+702 VMQYNTNQDTTVD

-730 EENAEVKFLNPNHK
+730 EENAAVTFLNPNHK

-750 KITADDFNGWVQ
+750 RITADDFKGWVQ

-769 DQWDAVYE
+769 AQWDAAYE
-777 PLFEMHDTGE
+777 PLFEMHDTDE
-787 EPLQGSTLYTKYG
+787 EPLKGSTLYAKYG
-800 KGNFIYTPLSFFRQL
+800 KGNFIYTPLAFFRQL
-815 PAGNVGAARLFL
+815 PAGNVGAARLFF
-827 NFLSAQKKL
+827 NFLSAE
-836 MNKQL
+836 
-841 KNWNTWYI
+841 KN
-849 LLAAALVL
+849 
-857 QIAFYYVF
+857 
-865 TKFWA
+865 

>member
-1 MFKKVIIVFILV
+1 MFKKVSTVFILG
-13 FFMVFCPAQQVRPS
+13 FYTVFCSAQQVRPL
-27 KSSEIYRELK
+27 KSSEIYRDLK

-107 LDGAQQFFTRA
+107 LDGARQFFTRA

-124 KNTTDTFKQWDT
+124 KNTTDTFKQWNADS
-136 DIITADVVWVIRTFR
+136 ITADVVRVIRQFR
-151 PDIIIC
+151 PDVIIC

-183 AGDKTAFPN
+183 AGDKNAFPD

-197 NIWQPKRLLWNT
+197 NVWQPKRVLWNT

-222 LKITVGQYDA
+222 LKVTVGQYDA

-262 KTEYFSHVLG
+262 RTEYFSHVIG

-283 TKAWTAKGNADIDQ
+283 TKTWTSQGNADIDQ
-297 ALDKIVSA
+297 ALDTIISA
-305 FNFNYPDL
+305 FNFNEPAR
-313 SLPDLLA
+313 SLPALLA
-320 LRKKIMELKDSDLK
+320 LRKKIMMLNDSDLK
-334 NDKIKSLD
+334 KDKIKSLD
-342 NIILSCAG
+342 HIILSCAG
-350 FMGEVVTNQ
+350 FMGEVVTQQ

-366 NYNFRLNLISRAENP
+366 HYNFRLNLISRTANP
-381 VVLENVK
+381 VVLEDVK
-388 WVSKSESFNRKLSK
+388 WLNQSESFNRALSK

-407 IEHKIQIPAD
+407 IQHDIQIPTD
-417 AALTEPYWLVKP
+417 AALTEPYWLANPP
-429 ATNAGTFSVPNDT
+429 ADAATFSVPDET
-442 LIGLPEAESP
+442 LVGLPEAESP
-452 LNVLVG
+452 LNVWVG
-458 LKIGSEKFQVKLPL
+458 LKIGPEKFQVKLPL

-486 ALRIVPALELKFTQ
+486 ALRIVPAVELKFTQ

-510 LHLSLNVKVNS
+510 LHLSLNLKVNS
-521 DKPFGNG
+521 DKQFSKGN
-528 KLNLMYNGERL
+528 LNLMYNGERL
-539 GGADVSSING
+539 GGTDVNPFNG
-549 KDFTIDCVIPKN
+549 KDFTVDYVIPKT

-566 HSNRLQ
+566 NSSRLQ
-572 LEANY
+572 LDAGF
-577 VADGVMYNKK
+577 VADGVTYNKK

-595 LPSLQYFAPATVIVM
+595 LPSLQYFAPATVTVM

-622 YLEGAG
+622 YIEGAG
-628 DFIPEFLRIAGIQV
+628 DFIPEFLRIAGVQV
-642 DVLKDEDFYGNIDES
+642 DVLKDGDFYGNTDAS
-657 DGNGSQNKL
+657 GGNSSQNKL
-666 SQYDAIVLGVRTNNT
+666 SQYDAIVLGVRANNT

-702 VMQYNTNQDTTVN
+702 VMQYNTNQDTTVD
-715 QLGMYSFSIA
+715 QLGMYNFSIA

-730 EENAEVKFLNPNHK
+730 EENAAVTFLNPNHK

-750 KITADDFNGWVQ
+750 KITAEDFKGWVQ

-769 DQWDAVYE
+769 AQWDAAYE
-777 PLFEMHDTGE
+777 PLFEMHDTDE
-787 EPLQGSTLYTKYG
+787 EPLKGSTLYARYG
-800 KGNFIYTPLSFFRQL
+800 KGNFIYTPLAFFRQL
-815 PAGNVGAARLFL
+815 PAGNAGAARLFF
-827 NFLSAQKKL
+827 NFLSAQK
-836 MNKQL
+836 N
-841 KNWNTWYI
+841 
-849 LLAAALVL
+849 
-857 QIAFYYVF
+857 
-865 TKFWA
+865 

>member
-1 MFKKVIIVFILV
+1 MFKKGITVLLLSFLTA
-13 FFMVFCPAQQVRPS
+13 FCWAQQVRPS

-61 WLIND
+61 WLVND
-66 QNVETGYLS
+66 QNLETGYLS

-124 KNTTDTFKQWDT
+124 KNTTDTFKQWDENS
-136 DIITADVVWVIRTFR
+136 ITADVVWVIRKFR
-151 PDIIIC
+151 PDVIIC

-183 AGDKTAFPN
+183 AGDKNAFPD
-192 QLKYV
+192 QLKYANV
-197 NIWQPKRLLWNT
+197 WQPKRLLWNT
-209 FRFGGVNTTAENQ
+209 FRFGSVNTTAENQ

-262 KTEYFSHVLG
+262 KTEYFTHVAG
-272 EPAKTTLFDGV
+272 EPAKASLLDGIV
-283 TKAWTAKGNADIDQ
+283 KTWTSKGNSDIDQ
-297 ALDKIVSA
+297 ALDKIISA
-305 FNFNYPDL
+305 FNFNNPDR
-313 SLPDLLA
+313 SLLALLA
-320 LRKKIMELKDSDLK
+320 LRKKVMASKDPELKK
-334 NDKIKSLD
+334 DKIKSLD
-342 NIILSCAG
+342 QIILSCAG
-350 FMGEVVTNQ
+350 FMGEAVTNQ
-359 AEAVAGD
+359 PEAVAGD
-366 NYNFRLNLISRAENP
+366 PYNFKLNLISRAENP

-388 WVSKSESFNRKLSK
+388 WLNQSENLNRKLSK

-407 IEHKIQIPAD
+407 IGHEIKIPAD
-417 AALTEPYWLVKP
+417 AALTEPYWLAKP
-429 ATNAGTFSVPNDT
+429 PVNAATFSVPNDT
-442 LIGLPEAESP
+442 LIGLPETESP
-452 LNVLVG
+452 LDVLLD
-458 LKIGSEKFQVKLPL
+458 LKIGTEKFQVKLPL

-510 LHLSLNVKVNS
+510 LKVSLNIKVNS
-521 DKPFGNG
+521 NKAFGNG
-528 KLNLMYNGERL
+528 KLSLMYNGERL
-539 GGADVSSING
+539 GGAEISSLSG
-549 KDFTIDCVIPKN
+549 KDITVDCVIPKN

-566 HSNRLQ
+566 PSDRLQ
-572 LEANY
+572 LDADY
-577 VADGVMYNKK
+577 VTDGINYNKK

-595 LPSLQYFAPATVIVM
+595 LPSLQYFAPATVAVM
-610 KGDIQA
+610 KGDIRTT
-616 KVKKVG
+616 VKKIG
-622 YLEGAG
+622 YIQGAG

-642 DVLKDEDFYGNIDES
+642 DVLKDEDFYGNPDSGI
-657 DGNGSQNKL
+657 GSQNKL
-666 SQYDAIVLGVRTNNT
+666 SQYDAIVLGIRANNT

-689 PFLWSYVKAGGNL
+689 PFLWAYVKAGGNL
-702 VMQYNTNQDTTVN
+702 VMQYNTNQDKTVD
-715 QLGMYSFSIA
+715 QLGMYKFNIA

-730 EENAEVKFLNPNHK
+730 EENAAVTFLNPNHK

-750 KITADDFNGWVQ
+750 RITADDFKGWVQ

-769 DQWDAVYE
+769 DQWDAAYE

-787 EPLQGSTLYTKYG
+787 EPLQGSTLYAKYG
-800 KGNFIYTPLSFFRQL
+800 KGNFVYTPLAFFRQL
-815 PAGNVGAARLFL
+815 PAGNTGAARLFM
-827 NFLSAQKKL
+827 NFLSAQK
-836 MNKQL
+836 N
-841 KNWNTWYI
+841 
-849 LLAAALVL
+849 
-857 QIAFYYVF
+857 
-865 TKFWA
+865 

>member
-1 MFKKVIIVFILV
+1 MFKKVSTVFILG
-13 FFMVFCPAQQVRPS
+13 FYTVFCSAQQVRPS
-27 KSSEIYRELK
+27 KSSEIYREIK
-37 TLKHLPK
+37 TLKQLPK

-124 KNTTDTFKQWDT
+124 KNTTDTFKQWDA
-136 DIITADVVWVIRTFR
+136 DSITADVVWVIRQFR
-151 PDIIIC
+151 PDVIIC

-183 AGDKTAFPN
+183 AGDKKAFPD

-197 NIWQPKRLLWNT
+197 SVWQPKRVLWNT

-222 LKITVGQYDA
+222 LKVTVGQYDA

-262 KTEYFSHVLG
+262 RTEYFSHVIG
-272 EPAKTTLFDGV
+272 DPAKTTLFDGV
-283 TKAWTAKGNADIDQ
+283 VKTWTSQGNADIDRS
-297 ALDKIVSA
+297 LDQIISS
-305 FNFNYPDL
+305 FNFNNPDL
-313 SLPDLLA
+313 SLPALLA
-320 LRKKIMELKDSDLK
+320 LRKKVMALKDADLK
-334 NDKIKSLD
+334 KDKLKSLD

-366 NYNFRLNLISRAENP
+366 HYNFRLNLISRAANP
-381 VVLENVK
+381 VVLEDVK
-388 WVSKSESFNRKLSK
+388 WLIQSESFNRKLSK

-407 IEHKIQIPAD
+407 IQHDIRIPAD
-417 AALTEPYWLVKP
+417 AALTEPYWLAKP
-429 ATNAGTFSVPNDT
+429 AANAATFSVPNDT

-452 LNVLVG
+452 LNVLLG

-510 LHLSLNVKVNS
+510 LHLSLNFKINS
-521 DKPFGNG
+521 NKQPSKGT
-528 KLNLMYNGERL
+528 LNFMYNGERL
-539 GGADVSSING
+539 GGTDVNSLNG
-549 KDFTIDCVIPKN
+549 KDFTINYVIPKT

-566 HSNRLQ
+566 SSSRLQ
-572 LEANY
+572 LDANF
-577 VADGVMYNKK
+577 VADGVIYHKK

-595 LPSLQYFAPATVIVM
+595 LPSLQYFAPATVTVM

-622 YLEGAG
+622 YVEGAG

-657 DGNGSQNKL
+657 GGNGNSNKL
-666 SQYDAIVLGVRTNNT
+666 SQYDAIILGVRANNT

-689 PFLWSYVKAGGNL
+689 PFLWSYAKAGGNL
-702 VMQYNTNQDTTVN
+702 VMQYNTNQDTTVDK
-715 QLGMYSFSIA
+715 LGMYNFSIA

-730 EENAEVKFLNPNHK
+730 EENAAVTFLNPNHK

-750 KITADDFNGWVQ
+750 KITADDFKGWVQ

-769 DQWDAVYE
+769 AQWDAAYE
-777 PLFEMHDTGE
+777 PLFEMHDTNE
-787 EPLQGSTLYTKYG
+787 EPLQGSTLYAKYG
-800 KGNFIYTPLSFFRQL
+800 KGNFIYSPLAFFRQL

-827 NFLSAQKKL
+827 NFLSAQK
-836 MNKQL
+836 N
-841 KNWNTWYI
+841 
-849 LLAAALVL
+849 
-857 QIAFYYVF
+857 
-865 TKFWA
+865 

>member
-1 MFKKVIIVFILV
+1 MFRKVIVVFILSSYS
-13 FFMVFCPAQQVRPS
+13 VFCSAQQVRPS

-61 WLIND
+61 WLING

-124 KNTTDTFKQWDT
+124 KNTTDTFKQWDENS
-136 DIITADVVWVIRTFR
+136 IIADVVWVIRTFR
-151 PDIIIC
+151 PDVIIC

-183 AGDKTAFPN
+183 AGEKTAFPH

-197 NIWQPKRLLWNT
+197 NVWQPKRILWNT
-209 FRFGGVNTTAENQ
+209 FRFGSVNTTAENQ

-250 SQGAGTQSVAGI
+250 SQGAGTQSVAGV
-262 KTEYFSHVLG
+262 KTEYFSHVAG
-272 EPAKTTLFDGV
+272 EPAKENLFDGISK
-283 TKAWTAKGNADIDQ
+283 TWTSQGNADIDQ
-297 ALDKIVSA
+297 SLDQIILN
-305 FNFNYPDL
+305 FNFNNPDL
-313 SLPDLLA
+313 SLPALLA
-320 LRKKIMELKDSDLK
+320 LRKKVMALKDSDLK
-334 NDKIKSLD
+334 KDKIKSLD
-342 NIILSCAG
+342 QIILSCAG
-350 FMGEVVTNQ
+350 FMGEVVTNR

-366 NYNFRLNLISRAENP
+366 QYSFRLNLISRAPNS
-381 VVLENVK
+381 VVLEKVK
-388 WVSKSESFNRKLSK
+388 WLNTSENFNRKLSK

-407 IEHKIQIPAD
+407 IQHDIQIPAD
-417 AALTEPYWLVKP
+417 AALTEPYWLSKSP
-429 ATNAGTFSVPNDT
+429 TDAATFSVPNDT

-452 LNVLVG
+452 LNVLVDV
-458 LKIGSEKFQVKLPL
+458 KIGSEKFQVKLPL

-478 PVRGDVVE
+478 PVKGDVVE

-500 PLYLV
+500 PLYMV

-521 DKPFGNG
+521 DQPFSNG
-528 KLNLMYNGERL
+528 KINLTYNGERL
-539 GGADVSSING
+539 GGADVNSIKG
-549 KDFTIDCVIPKN
+549 KDLTFDYIIPKAR
-561 KLASI
+561 LTSI
-566 HSNRLQ
+566 KSNQLQ
-572 LEANY
+572 LDASF
-577 VADGVMYNKK
+577 VADGAIYNKK

-595 LPSLQYFAPATVIVM
+595 LPSLQYFAPASVNVM

-616 KVKKVG
+616 NVKKVG
-622 YLEGAG
+622 YVQGAG

-642 DVLKDEDFYGNIDES
+642 DVLKDEDFYGNLIGS
-657 DGNGSQNKL
+657 GNSNPNKL
-666 SQYDAIVLGVRTNNT
+666 SQYDAIVLGVRANNT
-681 EKKLGRWM
+681 EKNLGRWM

-702 VMQYNTNQDTTVN
+702 VMQYNTNQDTTVD
-715 QLGMYSFSIA
+715 QLGIYNFRIA

-730 EENAEVKFLNPNHK
+730 EENAAVSFLNPNHK

-750 KITADDFNGWVQ
+750 KITQDDFKGWVQ

-769 DQWDAVYE
+769 DQWDAAYE

-787 EPLQGSTLYTKYG
+787 ELLQGSILYAKYG
-800 KGNFIYTPLSFFRQL
+800 KGNFIYSPLAFFRQL

-827 NFLSAQKKL
+827 NFLSAQK
-836 MNKQL
+836 N
-841 KNWNTWYI
+841 
-849 LLAAALVL
+849 
-857 QIAFYYVF
+857 
-865 TKFWA
+865 

>member
-1 MFKKVIIVFILV
+1 MFKKVSTVFILG
-13 FFMVFCPAQQVRPS
+13 FYTVFCSAQQIRPL
-27 KSSEIYRELK
+27 KSSEIYRDLK

-124 KNTTDTFKQWDT
+124 KNTTDTFKQWNADS
-136 DIITADVVWVIRTFR
+136 ITADVVWVIRQFR
-151 PDIIIC
+151 PDVIIC

-183 AGDKTAFPN
+183 AGDKNAFPD

-197 NIWQPKRLLWNT
+197 NVWQPKRVLWNT

-222 LKITVGQYDA
+222 LKVTVGQYDA

-262 KTEYFSHVLG
+262 RTEYFSHVVG
-272 EPAKTTLFDGV
+272 EPAKNTLFDGV
-283 TKAWTAKGNADIDQ
+283 TKTWTSQGNADIDQ
-297 ALDKIVSA
+297 ALDQIITA
-305 FNFNYPDL
+305 FNFNTPEQ
-313 SLPDLLA
+313 SLPALLA
-320 LRKKIMELKDSDLK
+320 LRKKIMMLKDSDLK
-334 NDKIKSLD
+334 KDKIKSLD
-342 NIILSCAG
+342 HIILSCAG

-366 NYNFRLNLISRAENP
+366 HYNFRLNLISRSADP

-388 WVSKSESFNRKLSK
+388 WLNQAESFNRPLSK

-407 IEHKIQIPAD
+407 IQHDIQIPTD
-417 AALTEPYWLVKP
+417 AALTEPYWLAKP
-429 ATNAGTFSVPNDT
+429 PANAATFSVPDET

-458 LKIGSEKFQVKLPL
+458 LKIGPEKFQVKLPL

-486 ALRIVPALELKFTQ
+486 ALRIVPAVELKFTQ

-510 LHLSLNVKVNS
+510 LHLSLHLKVNS
-521 DKPFGNG
+521 DKPLGKGN
-528 KLNLMYNGERL
+528 LNLMYNGEKL
-539 GGADVSSING
+539 GGTDVNSFNG
-549 KDFTIDCVIPKN
+549 KDFTVDYVIPKT
-561 KLASI
+561 KLSSI
-566 HSNRLQ
+566 NSSRLQ
-572 LEANY
+572 LDASF
-577 VADGVMYNKK
+577 VADGVTYNKK

-595 LPSLQYFAPATVIVM
+595 LPSLQYFAPATVTVM

-616 KVKKVG
+616 KIKKVG
-622 YLEGAG
+622 YIEGAG
-628 DFIPEFLRIAGIQV
+628 DFIPEFLRIAGVQV
-642 DVLKDEDFYGNIDES
+642 DVLKDGDFYGNTDAS
-657 DGNGSQNKL
+657 GSSQNKL
-666 SQYDAIVLGVRTNNT
+666 SQYDAIVLGVRANNT

-689 PFLWSYVKAGGNL
+689 PFLYSYVKEGGNL
-702 VMQYNTNQDTTVN
+702 VMQYNTNQDTTVD
-715 QLGMYSFSIA
+715 QLGMYNFSIA

-730 EENAEVKFLNPNHK
+730 EENATVTFLNPNHK

-750 KITADDFNGWVQ
+750 KITADDFKDWVQ

-769 DQWDAVYE
+769 AQWDAAYE
-777 PLFEMHDTGE
+777 PLFEMHDTDE
-787 EPLQGSTLYTKYG
+787 EPLKGSTLYARYG
-800 KGNFIYTPLSFFRQL
+800 KGNFIYTPLAFFRQL
-815 PAGNVGAARLFL
+815 PAGNVGAARLFF
-827 NFLSAQKKL
+827 NFLSAQK
-836 MNKQL
+836 N
-841 KNWNTWYI
+841 
-849 LLAAALVL
+849 
-857 QIAFYYVF
+857 
-865 TKFWA
+865 

>member
-1 MFKKVIIVFILV
+1 MFKKVITACILSFYTVFS
-13 FFMVFCPAQQVRPS
+13 AQQVRPS
-27 KSSEIYRELK
+27 KSSEIYRDLK
-37 TLKHLPK
+37 TLKNLPK

-124 KNTTDTFKQWDT
+124 KNTTDTFKQWDS
-136 DIITADVVWVIRTFR
+136 DNITADVVWVIRKFR

-157 RFPPTAAAGHGQH
+157 RFPPTSAAGHGQH

-197 NIWQPKRLLWNT
+197 NVWQPKRVFWNT
-209 FRFGGVNTTAENQ
+209 FRFGAVNTTAENQ
-222 LKITVGQYDA
+222 LKVTVGQYDA

-262 KTEYFSHVLG
+262 KTEYFSHVAG
-272 EPAKTTLFDGV
+272 ESAKTTLFDGL
-283 TKAWTAKGNADIDQ
+283 TKTWTSQGNADIDQ
-297 ALDKIVSA
+297 SLDKIISA
-305 FNFNYPDL
+305 FNFNNPDF
-313 SLPDLLA
+313 SLPALLA
-320 LRKKIMELKDSDLK
+320 LRKKVMALKDSELK
-334 NDKIKSLD
+334 KDKIKSLD

-359 AEAVAGD
+359 AEAVAGE
-366 NYNFRLNLISRAENP
+366 NHNFRLNLISRATNP
-381 VVLENVK
+381 IVLENVK
-388 WVSKSESFNRKLSK
+388 WLSQSENFNRKLSK

-407 IEHKIQIPAD
+407 IQHEIQIPAD
-417 AALTEPYWLVKP
+417 AALTEPYWLAKP
-429 ATNAGTFSVPNDT
+429 AKDAATFSVPSDT

-452 LNVLVG
+452 LNVLLG

-510 LHLSLNVKVNS
+510 LHLSLNFKINSNKQFNNGKVN
-521 DKPFGNG
+521 
-528 KLNLMYNGERL
+528 LLYNGERL
-539 GGADVSSING
+539 GGGDLKSING
-549 KDFTIDCVIPKN
+549 KDFTLDYVIPKTQ
-561 KLASI
+561 LASI
-566 HSNRLQ
+566 KSNQLQ
-572 LEANY
+572 LDANF
-577 VADGVMYNKK
+577 VSDGVTYNKK
-587 QVLIQYPH
+587 QILIQYPH
-595 LPSLQYFAPATVIVM
+595 LPTLQYFAPATVAVM

-622 YLEGAG
+622 YVQGAG

-657 DGNGSQNKL
+657 GGNGSQNKL
-666 SQYDAIVLGVRTNNT
+666 SQYDAIVLGVRANNT

-715 QLGMYSFSIA
+715 QLGMYNFTIA

-744 LLNFPN
+744 LLSFPN
-750 KITADDFNGWVQ
+750 KITKDDFKGWVQ

-769 DQWDAVYE
+769 TQWDAAYE
-777 PLFEMHDTGE
+777 PLFEMHDTSE
-787 EPLQGSTLYTKYG
+787 EPLQGSTLYAKYG
-800 KGNFIYTPLSFFRQL
+800 KGNFIYTPLAFFRQL
-815 PAGNVGAARLFL
+815 PVGNVGAARLFL
-827 NFLSAQKKL
+827 NFLSAQKK
-836 MNKQL
+836 
-841 KNWNTWYI
+841 
-849 LLAAALVL
+849 
-857 QIAFYYVF
+857 
-865 TKFWA
+865 

>member
-13 FFMVFCPAQQVRPS
+13 FFTVFCPAQQVRPS

-37 TLKHLPK
+37 TLKYLPK

-283 TKAWTAKGNADIDQ
+283 AKAWTAKGNADIDQ

-305 FNFNYPDL
+305 FNFNHPDL

-388 WVSKSESFNRKLSK
+388 WVSKSEDFNRKLSK

-429 ATNAGTFSVPNDT
+429 AKDAATFSVPNDT

-510 LHLSLNVKVNS
+510 LHLSLNVKVNANKQFS
-521 DKPFGNG
+521 NG
-528 KLNLMYNGERL
+528 KMSLMYNGERL
-539 GGADVSSING
+539 GGADVSFING
-549 KDFTIDCVIPKN
+549 KDFTFDYVIPKN
-561 KLASI
+561 KLALINS
-566 HSNRLQ
+566 SRLQ
-572 LEANY
+572 LEANF
-577 VADGVMYNKK
+577 VADGVAYNKK

-622 YLEGAG
+622 YIEGAG

-657 DGNGSQNKL
+657 AGNGSQNKL
-666 SQYDAIVLGVRTNNT
+666 SQYDAIVLGVRANNT

-702 VMQYNTNQDTTVN
+702 VMQYNTNQDTTVD

-769 DQWDAVYE
+769 DQWDAAYE

-787 EPLQGSTLYTKYG
+787 EPLQGSTLYAKYG

-815 PAGNVGAARLFL
+815 PAGNVGAGRLFL
-827 NFLSAQKKL
+827 NFLSAQK
-836 MNKQL
+836 N
-841 KNWNTWYI
+841 
-849 LLAAALVL
+849 
-857 QIAFYYVF
+857 
-865 TKFWA
+865 

>member
-1 MFKKVIIVFILV
+1 MFKKVSTVFILG
-13 FFMVFCPAQQVRPS
+13 FYTVFCSAQQVRPS
-27 KSSEIYRELK
+27 KSSEIYREIK

-124 KNTTDTFKQWDT
+124 KNTTDTFKQWNADS
-136 DIITADVVWVIRTFR
+136 IIADVVWVIRKFR

-183 AGDKTAFPN
+183 AGDKTAFPD

-197 NIWQPKRLLWNT
+197 NAWQPKRVLWNT

-222 LKITVGQYDA
+222 LKVTVGQYDA

-262 KTEYFSHVLG
+262 RTEYFSHVTG

-283 TKAWTAKGNADIDQ
+283 VKTWTSQGNADIDQ
-297 ALDKIVSA
+297 SLDQIISA
-305 FNFNYPDL
+305 FNFNNPDL
-313 SLPDLLA
+313 SLPALLA
-320 LRKKIMELKDSDLK
+320 LRKKVMALKDGDLK
-334 NDKIKSLD
+334 KDKIKSLD
-342 NIILSCAG
+342 HIILSCAG

-359 AEAVAGD
+359 AEAAAGD
-366 NYNFRLNLISRAENP
+366 HYNFRLNLISRAANP
-381 VVLENVK
+381 VILEDVQ
-388 WVSKSESFNRKLSK
+388 WLTQSESFNRKLSK

-407 IEHKIQIPAD
+407 IQHDIQIPAD
-417 AALTEPYWLVKP
+417 AALTEPYWLAKP
-429 ATNAGTFSVPNDT
+429 PTNPATFSVPNDT

-452 LNVLVG
+452 LNVLLG

-500 PLYLV
+500 SLYWV

-510 LHLSLNVKVNS
+510 LHLSLNFKVNS
-521 DKPFGNG
+521 SKPFNKGV
-528 KLNLMYNGERL
+528 LNLMYNGERL
-539 GGADVSSING
+539 GSTDVNSING
-549 KDFTIDCVIPKN
+549 KDFTVNYVVPKT

-566 HSNRLQ
+566 HSSRLP
-572 LEANY
+572 LDASF
-577 VADGVMYNKK
+577 VADGVAYNKK

-595 LPSLQYFAPATVIVM
+595 LPSLQYFAPAASIVM

-616 KVKKVG
+616 KIKKIG
-622 YLEGAG
+622 YIEGAG

-657 DGNGSQNKL
+657 GGNDNQNKL
-666 SQYDAIVLGVRTNNT
+666 SQYDAIVLGVRANNT

-689 PFLWSYVKAGGNL
+689 PFLWSYAKAGGNL
-702 VMQYNTNQDTTVN
+702 VMQYNTNQDTTVDK
-715 QLGMYSFSIA
+715 LGMYNFTIA

-730 EENAEVKFLNPNHK
+730 EENAAVTFLNPNHK

-750 KITADDFNGWVQ
+750 KITADDFKGWVQ

-769 DQWDAVYE
+769 AQWDAAYE
-777 PLFEMHDTGE
+777 PLFEMHDTDE
-787 EPLQGSTLYTKYG
+787 EPLQGSTLYAKYG
-800 KGNFIYTPLSFFRQL
+800 KGNFIYTPLAFFRQL

-827 NFLSAQKKL
+827 NFLSAQK
-836 MNKQL
+836 N
-841 KNWNTWYI
+841 
-849 LLAAALVL
+849 
-857 QIAFYYVF
+857 
-865 TKFWA
+865 

>member
-1 MFKKVIIVFILV
+1 MFKKVSTVLILGLYT
-13 FFMVFCPAQQVRPS
+13 VFCSAQQVRPS

-37 TLKHLPK
+37 TLKQLPK

-61 WLIND
+61 WLING

-124 KNTTDTFKQWDT
+124 KNTIDTFKQWDA
-136 DIITADVVWVIRTFR
+136 DSITADVVWVIRKFR
-151 PDIIIC
+151 PDVIIC
-157 RFPPTAAAGHGQH
+157 RFPPNAAAGHGQH

-183 AGDKTAFPN
+183 AGDKNAFPD

-197 NIWQPKRLLWNT
+197 NIWQPKRVLWNT

-222 LKITVGQYDA
+222 LKVTVGQYDA

-262 KTEYFSHVLG
+262 RTEYFAHVIG
-272 EPAKTTLFDGV
+272 EPARTTLFDGIV
-283 TKAWTAKGNADIDQ
+283 KTWTSQGNADIDQ
-297 ALDKIVSA
+297 SLEQIISA
-305 FNFNYPDL
+305 FNFNNPDL
-313 SLPDLLA
+313 SLPALLA
-320 LRKKIMELKDSDLK
+320 LRKKVMALKDGDLK
-334 NDKIKSLD
+334 RDKLKSLD

-359 AEAVAGD
+359 DEAVAGD
-366 NYNFRLNLISRAENP
+366 QYNFRLNLVSRAANP

-388 WVSKSESFNRKLSK
+388 WLGQSESFNRKLSK

-407 IEHKIQIPAD
+407 IEHTIQIPAD
-417 AALTEPYWLVKP
+417 AALTEPYWLAKP
-429 ATNAGTFSVPNDT
+429 AKNAAAFSVPDET
-442 LIGLPEAESP
+442 LVGLPEAESP
-452 LNVLVG
+452 LNVWVG
-458 LKIGSEKFQVKLPL
+458 LKIGTEDFQVKLPL

-500 PLYLV
+500 PLYLT

-510 LHLSLNVKVNS
+510 LHLSVNVKVNS
-521 DKPFGNG
+521 NKKFNKGV
-528 KLNLMYNGERL
+528 LNLMYNGERL
-539 GGADVSSING
+539 GSTDVNSFHG
-549 KDFTIDCVIPKN
+549 KNATIDYVIPKT
-561 KLASI
+561 KLAAINSG
-566 HSNRLQ
+566 RLQ
-572 LEANY
+572 LDANF
-577 VADGVMYNKK
+577 VADGVTYNKK
-587 QVLIQYPH
+587 QILIQYPH
-595 LPSLQYFAPATVIVM
+595 LPSLQYFAPATVTVM

-622 YLEGAG
+622 YIEGAG

-642 DVLKDEDFYGNIDES
+642 EVLKDEDFYGNIDES
-657 DGNGSQNKL
+657 GGNGSQNKL
-666 SQYDAIVLGVRTNNT
+666 SQYDAIVLGVRANNT
-681 EKKLGRWM
+681 EKRLGRWM
-689 PFLWSYVKAGGNL
+689 PFLWSYAKAGGNL
-702 VMQYNTNQDTTVN
+702 VMQYNTNQDTTVD
-715 QLGMYSFSIA
+715 QLGMYNFSIA

-730 EENAEVKFLNPNHK
+730 EENATVTLLNPNHK

-750 KITADDFNGWVQ
+750 KITADDFKGWVQ

-769 DQWDAVYE
+769 AQWDAAYE
-777 PLFEMHDTGE
+777 PLFEMHDTDE
-787 EPLQGSTLYTKYG
+787 EPLKGSTLYAKYG
-800 KGNFIYTPLSFFRQL
+800 KGNFIYTPLAFFRQL

-827 NFLSAQKKL
+827 NFLSAQK
-836 MNKQL
+836 N
-841 KNWNTWYI
+841 
-849 LLAAALVL
+849 
-857 QIAFYYVF
+857 
-865 TKFWA
+865 

>member
-1 MFKKVIIVFILV
+1 MFKKVSTVFILGLYT
-13 FFMVFCPAQQVRPS
+13 VFCSAQQVRPS

-37 TLKHLPK
+37 TLKQLPK

-66 QNVETGYLS
+66 QNLETGYLS

-124 KNTTDTFKQWDT
+124 KNTTDTFKQWDENS
-136 DIITADVVWVIRTFR
+136 IIADVVWVIRKFR
-151 PDIIIC
+151 PDVIIC

-197 NIWQPKRLLWNT
+197 NVWQPKRILWNT
-209 FRFGGVNTTAENQ
+209 FRFGAVNTTAENQ
-222 LKITVGQYDA
+222 LKVTVGQYDA

-262 KTEYFSHVLG
+262 KTEYFSHVIG
-272 EPAKTTLFDGV
+272 EPAKATLFDGV
-283 TKAWTAKGNADIDQ
+283 VKTLTATGNADIDQ
-297 ALDKIVSA
+297 SLDNIISA
-305 FNFNYPDL
+305 FNFNEPDR
-313 SLPDLLA
+313 SLPSLLA
-320 LRKKIMELKDSDLK
+320 LRKKVAALKDVDLK
-334 NDKIKSLD
+334 SDKLKSLD
-342 NIILSCAG
+342 NIIVSCAG

-366 NYNFRLNLISRAENP
+366 HYNFRLNLISRAANP

-388 WVSKSESFNRKLSK
+388 WLSQSENFNRKLSK

-407 IEHKIQIPAD
+407 IQHDIQIPAD
-417 AALTEPYWLVKP
+417 AALTEPYWLAKSP
-429 ATNAGTFSVPNDT
+429 TNAATFSVPNDT
-442 LIGLPEAESP
+442 LVGLPEAESP
-452 LNVLVG
+452 LNVLLG

-510 LHLSLNVKVNS
+510 LHLSLNFKVNS
-521 DKPFGNG
+521 NKQFNNG
-528 KLNLMYNGERL
+528 KVNLLYNGERL
-539 GGADVSSING
+539 GGGDLKSMNG
-549 KDFTIDCVIPKN
+549 KDFSVDYVIPKT
-561 KLASI
+561 KLVSI
-566 HSNRLQ
+566 KSNQLQ
-572 LEANY
+572 LDANF
-577 VADGVMYNKK
+577 VADGITYNKK

-595 LPSLQYFAPATVIVM
+595 LPSLQYFTPVTVAVM
-610 KGDIQA
+610 KGDIQT

-622 YLEGAG
+622 YIQGAG
-628 DFIPEFLRIAGIQV
+628 DFIAEFLRIAGIQV
-642 DVLKDEDFYGNIDES
+642 DVLKDEDFYGNLDES
-657 DGNGSQNKL
+657 GGNGSQNKL
-666 SQYDAIVLGVRTNNT
+666 SQYDAIVLGVRANNT

-702 VMQYNTNQDTTVN
+702 LMQYNTNQDTTVD
-715 QLGMYSFSIA
+715 QLGMYNFSIA

-750 KITADDFNGWVQ
+750 KITADDFKGWVQ

-769 DQWDAVYE
+769 EQWDKAYE

-787 EPLQGSTLYTKYG
+787 EPLRGSTLYAQYG
-800 KGNFIYTPLSFFRQL
+800 KGNFIYTPLAFFRQL

-827 NFLSAQKKL
+827 NFLSAQK
-836 MNKQL
+836 N
-841 KNWNTWYI
+841 
-849 LLAAALVL
+849 
-857 QIAFYYVF
+857 
-865 TKFWA
+865 